1 MHYFI
6 YTLDLK
12 KKHSFELHRSTYMQ
26 IFFNTCVNLFFLPYD
41 SLSHLKSITCLFVQ
55 KNLKNTDQPKKK
67 WDSSKIP
74 TINLLVYV
82 LSFQSFCYA
91 YRLCTIFNGI
101 TVYILL

>member
-41 SLSHLKSITCLFVQ
+41 FLNNIVFSLAQLIVRIQHR
-55 KNLKNTDQPKKK
+55 
-67 WDSSKIP
+67 
-74 TINLLVYV
+74 
-82 LSFQSFCYA
+82 A
-91 YRLCTIFNGI
+91 YTENVC
-101 TVYILL
+101 